1 MLNDIIIVDFYRDFP
16 ADSKYYQMP
25 YVRNS
30 LPLVHKAIGLEQ
42 VQTTEQQ
49 ALALISERRYLG

>member
-42 VQTTEQQ
+42 VQMTERQV
-49 ALALISERRYLG
+49 LALISER